1 MAMLDTRGIGAFTLL
16 KRTFKEFGADDMSTY
31 ASALAYRGLFAMFPF
46 LVFLIALL
54 GFLDL
59 QNFFEWL
66 RMQAALALPPM
77 AMEQINPVI
86 NQLQEQQAGLLSF
99 GILVALW
106 TASIGFRS
114 LMIAMNRAYDV
125 EEGRPGWKLILLS
138 LAYTIGVAVLLLL
151 TAGLMIIGPQA
162 MEWLASQV
170 GMGDLVV
177 LLWTWLRWP
186 VIVVMLMLVV
196 ALLYYVTPDVE
207 QEFRFITPGS
217 VLAVLVWIL
226 ASIAFGIYVQNFADY
241 NATYGSI
248 GAIIVLLLYLYIS
261 SAVLLF
267 GAELNAVI
275 EHASVEGKDPGDK
288 QPDA

>member
-16 KRTFKEFGADDMSTY
+16 KRTFKEFSSDDMSTY

-59 QNFFEWL
+59 QNFFDWL
-66 RMQAALALPPM
+66 RMQASLALPPM
-77 AMEQINPVI
+77 AMEQIDPVI
-86 NQLQEQQAGLLSF
+86 EQLQEQQAGLLSF
-99 GILVALW
+99 GILVALN
-106 TASIGFRS
+106 
-114 LMIAMNRAYDV
+114 AMNRAYDV
-125 EEGRPGWKLILLS
+125 EEGRPSWKLIMLS
-138 LAYTIGVAVLLLL
+138 LAYTVGIAVLLLM
-151 TAGLMIIGPQA
+151 TAGLMIVGPQA
-162 MEWLASQV
+162 IEWLAGQV
-170 GMGDLVV
+170 GMRDMVV
-177 LLWTWLRWP
+177 VLWTWARWP
-186 VIVVMLMLVV
+186 VVVLTLMLVV

-207 QEFRFITPGS
+207 QDFRFITPGS

-261 SAVLLF
+261 AAVLLF

-275 EHASVEGKDPGDK
+275 EHASVEGKDEGDK
-288 QPDA
+288 QLDS